1 MKSIKYYVMA
11 LIAFVVVSCQQAE
24 KAPMSINMTIGQC
37 DVSGSQSSIVRI
49 DTATYV
55 LTRDSV
61 VDEERD
67 TIYTVSLP
75 VTLHLDSEFITDKA
89 EDTPQLELKDS
100 KGTKIAELELADTA
114 AIAQIIEF
122 MKGPDRLSGA
132 DFIEVKFTGKLTKSQ
147 FLKAR
152 NVTNL
157 TLAHFHFHQIDPES
171 LADPKITELLKNYEE
186 CVNSAQQYVND
197 GMGYSMAMM
206 QLGEYTE
213 DIKAQLQLS
222 KGKMTAKQLE
232 KFVSL
237 STRLDKILASR
248 E

>member
-24 KAPMSINMTIGQC
+24 KAPMSISMAIRQC
-37 DVSGSQSSIVRI
+37 DVSGVQSSIVRI
-49 DTATYV
+49 DTASYV

-61 VDEERD
+61 ADEEKD
-67 TIYTVSLP
+67 TVYSVSLP
-75 VTLHLDSEFITDKA
+75 VTLHLGSEFITDKA
-89 EDTPQLELKDS
+89 EDTPQLELKDD
-100 KGTKIAELELADTA
+100 KGRKIAELELADTA
-114 AIAQIIEF
+114 AISQIIEF
-122 MKGPDRLSGA
+122 MKGPDRYSGA
-132 DFIEVKFTGKLTKSQ
+132 DFIEIKFTGKLTKSQ
-147 FLKAR
+147 FLNTR
-152 NVTNL
+152 NVKSL
-157 TLAHFHFHQIDPES
+157 TLTHFHFHQIDPES
-171 LADPKITELLKNYEE
+171 LADPKIAELLKNFEE
-186 CVNSAQQYVND
+186 CVTSAQEYVND
-197 GMGYSMAMM
+197 GMGQSMAMM

>member
-1 MKSIKYYVMA
+1 MKSIKYYVMVLA
-11 LIAFVVVSCQQAE
+11 IGFVSCQQAE
-24 KAPMSINMTIGQC
+24 KAPMSISMAIGQC
-37 DVSGSQSSIVRI
+37 DVSGAQSSIVRI

-61 VDEERD
+61 ADEEKD
-67 TIYTVSLP
+67 TIYSVSLP
-75 VTLHLDSEFITDKA
+75 VTLHLDGEFITDKA
-89 EDTPQLELKDS
+89 EDTPQLELKDD
-100 KGTKIAELELADTA
+100 KGQKIAELELADTT

-122 MKGPDRLSGA
+122 MKGPDRYSGA

-147 FLKAR
+147 FLNAR
-152 NVTNL
+152 NVKSL

-171 LADPKITELLKNYEE
+171 LADPKITEMLKDFEG
-186 CVNSAQQYVND
+186 CINSAQEYVND
-197 GMGYSMAMM
+197 DMGYSMAMM
-206 QLGEYTE
+206 RLGEYTE
-213 DIKAQLQLS
+213 DVKARLQLS
-222 KGKMTAKQLE
+222 KDKMTAKQLE